1 MKDSFLRTHIVIYLL
16 LT

>member
-1 MKDSFLRTHIVIYLL
+1 MKDSFLRTHIVMYLL